1 MTKDSATLSIPLA
14 KIVEVKKVDGF
25 GFVSKL
31 VVSSL
36 LNKEIADSLE
46 IVDSLGEK
54 HTFTAI
60 PRRNELFNRT
70 IAVVSRLLLCI

>member
-14 KIVEVKKVDGF
+14 NIVEVKKVDGL

-31 VVSSL
+31 VVNSL
-36 LNKEIADSLE
+36 LKKEVADSLE
-46 IVDSLGEK
+46 IVDALGEK

-70 IAVVSRLLLCI
+70 IAIVSHFRAF